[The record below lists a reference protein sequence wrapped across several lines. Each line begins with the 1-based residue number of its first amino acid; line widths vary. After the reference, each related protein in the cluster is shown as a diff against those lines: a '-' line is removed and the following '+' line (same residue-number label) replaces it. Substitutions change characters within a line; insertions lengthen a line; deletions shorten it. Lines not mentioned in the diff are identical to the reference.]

1 MTQELQAQEKR
12 EVQAEAEQTHTRP
25 VFVPSVDIYESDQ
38 GLTLVADLPGVQK
51 DGLSIDLKDNV
62 LSLKGQ
68 VTVEEPGHMLYRE
81 YNVGDYA
88 RQFTLAD
95 TIDQDRIAA
104 TLKDGVLTLVLPKV
118 EKAQPRRIEVL
129 TA

>member
-62 LSLKGQ
+62 LSLKGE
-68 VTVEEPGHMLYRE
+68 VTAEEPGNMLYRE